1 MPPDLNL
8 ICMSSLMADWSP
20 EKKRERLSGKLSKV
34 LVVSSR
40 TLRFNSKLIP
50 VHQRI
55 SMNPKSFHKAQ
66 GEHRYGGAK
75 TEARELPSGCRA
87 ELMRTIVLFSSMQTH
102 TKDGRGGKGGKLKP
116 SSRFCR
122 PPVAALRSSAHQ
134 CCRHSSE
141 CWARSPPPAGCT
153 AQPALL

>member
-8 ICMSSLMADWSP
+8 ICMSSLIADWSP
-20 EKKRERLSGKLSKV
+20 EKKRERLSGKSSRV
-34 LVVSSR
+34 LVVSSN
-40 TLRFNSKLIP
+40 TLRFNSKLLP
-50 VHQRI
+50 FNQHV
-55 SMNPKSFHKAQ
+55 SMNPKSSHKAL
-66 GEHRYGGAK
+66 GEHSYGGAK

-87 ELMRTIVLFSSMQTH
+87 ELTPVTVLCSSTQTH

-122 PPVAALRSSAHQ
+122 PPVAAPPGPAYRCCRRSSG
-134 CCRHSSE
+134 